1 MKVKRSERIVD
12 MTSTLLNNPNRLI
25 SLNDFTSKY
34 NTAKSSISED
44 LAIIREVFLEN
55 SFGIVETLAGVSG
68 GVVFWPCI
76 PGTLRDQ
83 YIEEIIDVLNDPK
96 RILPGG
102 YFYLSDIISDPYF
115 LKRIGKIIASQHVAD
130 DIDYILTVA
139 TKGVS
144 IAQAVAYELGVPFV
158 IARKESKITEGTTVS
173 VKYTS
178 QSTPRLVKSMEVGRD
193 SIKEGSRVI
202 LVDDFF
208 RGGGTI
214 NGMASLVDIFQS
226 EVAASYVVCEYTDKN
241 LSQKLD
247 TKSLIFIDK
256 LDLNDG
262 KISLQKGSLFEEI

>member
-25 SLNDFTSKY
+25 PLNDFTSKY
-34 NTAKSSISED
+34 KAAKSSISED
-44 LAIIREVFLEN
+44 LVIIREAFLEN
-55 SFGIVETLAGVSG
+55 ALGIVETLAGVNG
-68 GVVFWPCI
+68 GVVFWSCI
-76 PGTLRDQ
+76 PSQLREQ
-83 YIEEIIDVLNDPK
+83 YIDDIIEILDDPK

-102 YFYLSDIISDPYF
+102 YFYLSDIICDPKY
-115 LKRIGKIIASQHVAD
+115 LKKIGKTIASQHVAD
-130 DIDYILTVA
+130 DIDYVLTVA

-144 IAQAVAYELGVPFV
+144 IAQAVAYELGIPFV
-158 IARKESKITEGTTVS
+158 IARKETKITEGTTVS

-214 NGMASLVDIFQS
+214 NGMASLVDIFNS
-226 EVAASYVVCEYTDKN
+226 EVAASYVVCEYADKK
-241 LSQKLD
+241 LSQKLN
-247 TKSLIFIDK
+247 TKSLILIDK
-256 LDLNDG
+256 LDLDEG
-262 KISLQKGSLFEEI
+262 EISLKKGSIFN